1 MFKLIKI
8 EGGRI
13 NVYEPQ
19 ILPVGDSAVKSG
31 EALVLASGKLKRCEP
46 NVVPT
51 FIAIADAAANT
62 EVAVGRV
69 ESNQLYEV
77 NASAAPTSLAVGNK
91 VTISNDGLSVTATT
105 TSGVAE
111 IVNLNG
117 ATAIGDTLVVR
128 F

>member
-19 ILPVGDSAVKSG
+19 ILPVGAAAVKSG
-31 EALVLASGKLKRCEP
+31 EALVLASGKLVKCDAT
-46 NVVPT
+46 VVPT
-51 FIAIADAAANT
+51 FIALADAAAST

-77 NASAAPTSLAVGNK
+77 NMSAAPTSLKIGNK
-91 VTISNDGLSVTATT
+91 VTLGDDGITVTATT

-111 IVNLNG
+111 IVDLNG